1 MLDVRH
7 RFVTGVGLFLLCLAV
22 VIALV
27 ISKSHPLQQAVVDLI
42 SVAMAVSAVIICTIA
57 ALHTKDR
64 HVRWFWGLY
73 AAAMMFSAIAE
84 AMWATY
90 ELAFGRENPLPSIA
104 DLVWLVSYPLSF
116 TALIRLSAGRR
127 RENHPETFL
136 SLDALL
142 FSLAGAALAWEFLM
156 IPVLGLGTDRL
167 TVITSLAYPMGDL
180 LLLGGLA
187 SLGLSASRRSLP
199 KGTTWI
205 VASVLVML
213 AADVA
218 YTRMNVHGTYAT
230 GAWVDP
236 LWPLGY
242 ALTSIAA
249 LTYLGSTQRTGD
261 AETTLFMTS
270 LRRQIGLRGLLQKFG
285 AYTAVLV
292 AGVVSYDHFINHN
305 GTGPFA
311 DTVIVVIATL
321 IPLLVLLRQHFVG
334 AEIERLQTSLVKA
347 SQDLE
352 TRVRERTQELADEK
366 ERLDVLNQAARDI
379 SGCSSVQEV
388 LDAGAILLTRIK
400 HSSHTAVSA
409 SGSRG
414 ELQFAGV
421 AGMPASKQA
430 QLRRVLRKF
439 ILSNAARSDPSPIV
453 LDGTTVMV
461 LFPIVY
467 RQMLLGAACLASDD
481 PHYELSPGESELI
494 ENIVSQLGVA
504 LDGVCRYDD
513 ARFLADNDALTGLA
527 NRRTITERLEQEIVR
542 TQRAGSYF
550 ALLMMDV
557 DKFKFCNDTYGHAVG
572 DQVLVAT
579 AGALIQAV
587 RAGDVVGRFGGDEF
601 VAILPDTDLAGAS
614 YVVERISQCLGD
626 HAVRVSGGELSLR
639 LSCGTAIYPTDG
651 HGAEELFHVAD
662 GRMYESKRRSNIRL
676 ADAGSTDGAQ
686 GLAAPASPSAV

>member
-7 RFVTGVGLFLLCLAV
+7 RIGVGAGLVLLCAAV
-22 VIALV
+22 VVALI
-27 ISKSHPLQQAVVDLI
+27 ISTSHPVHQAVVDLI
-42 SVAMAVSAVIICTIA
+42 SVAVALAAAIICAIA
-57 ALHTKDR
+57 AMHTTDR

-73 AAAMMFSAIAE
+73 AAATLCSAIAE

-90 ELAFGRENPLPSIA
+90 ELVFGRENPLPSLA
-104 DLVWLVSYPLSF
+104 DLVWLVAYPLSF
-116 TALIRLSAGRR
+116 AALMRLSAGRR
-127 RENHPETFL
+127 RETHAETFL
-136 SLDALL
+136 SLDAVL

-156 IPVLGLGTDRL
+156 IPVLDQGTDRL
-167 TVITSLAYPMGDL
+167 TLITSLAYPMGDL

-199 KGTTWI
+199 RGTTWI
-205 VASVLVML
+205 VASVVVML

-230 GAWVDP
+230 GVWVDP

-249 LTYLGSTQRTGD
+249 LTYLGSAQRAGEHGTIS
-261 AETTLFMTS
+261 LLTS
-270 LRRQIGLRGLLQKFG
+270 LKSQIRVRGLLQRFG
-285 AYTAVLV
+285 AYAAVLV
-292 AGVVSYDHFINHN
+292 AGFVTYDHFVNQN

-321 IPLLVLLRQHFVG
+321 IPLLVLLRQHLVG
-334 AEIERLQTSLVKA
+334 AEIQRLQTSLVKA
-347 SQDLE
+347 SQELE
-352 TRVRERTQELADEK
+352 TRVRERTRELAAEK

-388 LDAGAILLTRIK
+388 LEAGAMLLTRIK
-400 HSSHTAVSA
+400 HSGYAAVSA
-409 SGSRG
+409 PGSRG

-421 AGMPASKQA
+421 AGMAAARQT

-439 ILSNAARSDPSPIV
+439 VLSNAARSDPSPIV

-461 LFPIVY
+461 VYPIVY
-467 RQMLLGAACLASDD
+467 RQMMLGAACLGSDD
-481 PHYELSPGESELI
+481 PHYALSPAESELVD
-494 ENIVSQLGVA
+494 NIVSQLGVA

-527 NRRTITERLEQEIVR
+527 NRRTITERLEQEVVR

-557 DKFKFCNDTYGHAVG
+557 DKFKFFNDTYGHAVG

-579 AGALIQAV
+579 ASALIQAV

-614 YVVERISQCLGD
+614 YVVERISTCLGD

-639 LSCGTAIYPTDG
+639 LSCGTAVYPTDG
-651 HGAEELFHVAD
+651 PGAEELFHVAD
-662 GRMYESKRRSNIRL
+662 GRMYEAKRRSSIRL
-676 ADAGSTDGAQ
+676 ADAASADGTE
-686 GLAAPASPSAV
+686 GRVTSASPAV